1 MNQISSFTI
10 RFVGNGCWIPRAQ
23 SKQHWVVGQ
32 HKHFVHKTSNCL
44 VKFKKRTYLSMIWF
58 VNHHSIYHSTL
69 TIIFFYF
76 SRIFNFVTYIII
88 NFWNWG
94 TKDKYQDRAIGRPV
108 LLVVYLILDSVR
120 YTFYHQVHSFS
131 IFSQTICKQK
141 ITSFFDSRIHLAA
154 NLQHNLQNAN
164 WLNEVVSVILLHLKI
179 RFRAIIHYLN
189 TSLSNALISVY

>member
-1 MNQISSFTI
+1 MNRQPPFHLSFYPY
-10 RFVGNGCWIPRAQ
+10 N
-23 SKQHWVVGQ
+23 
-32 HKHFVHKTSNCL
+32 HF
-44 VKFKKRTYLSMIWF
+44 
-58 VNHHSIYHSTL
+58 
-69 TIIFFYF
+69 F
-76 SRIFNFVTYIII
+76 SLIFNFVTYIII

-94 TKDKYQDRAIGRPV
+94 TKDKYQDRAIGRAV
-108 LLVVYLILDSVR
+108 LLVVYLTLDSVR